1 MKNDLITVNGF
12 KQVLFNEAKKYDIT
26 LTDKMLENLE
36 IYKDMMLEYNEKVN
50 LTSITDE
57 YEIILKHFVDCLKCV
72 QFIEKDKTVID
83 VGTGA
88 GFPGLVIA
96 IYFDNELNIT
106 LLDSLNKRLI
116 FLNEVIER
124 LKLSGVN
131 IIHKRA
137 EEGAQ
142 EKLYREQYDF
152 VVSRA
157 VANLPILLEYTTP
170 YLKINGKAIIMKSN
184 NLDEE
189 INNSKN
195 ALKTLNCAIESI
207 YEYNLDVNEENFNR
221 KILIIKK
228 EKSTPNEYPRIFG
241 KIKKKPL

>member
-1 MKNDLITVNGF
+1 MKNELITANGF
-12 KQVLFNEAKKYDIT
+12 KKVLFDEAKKYDIT

-124 LKLSGVN
+124 LKLSRVN

-142 EKLYREQYDF
+142 DKLYREQYDF